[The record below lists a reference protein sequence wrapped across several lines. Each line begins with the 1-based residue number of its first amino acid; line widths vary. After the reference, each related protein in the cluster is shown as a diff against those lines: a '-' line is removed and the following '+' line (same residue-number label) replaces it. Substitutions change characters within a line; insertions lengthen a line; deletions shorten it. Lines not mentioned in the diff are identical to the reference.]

1 MTSRYDPPILNP
13 PLSTFLLAFSI
24 TKKVLHYKGFGKDF
38 TKQHKISPDATAQL
52 IKQLAFHKMFGRPGV
67 TYESA
72 QTRKYQLG
80 RTEVIR
86 SASKESKA
94 WAEAMLDP
102 EQQVRTRFLI
112 LGNSNWIETYTI
124 F

>member
-1 MTSRYDPPILNP
+1 MSGPRQRSSKTNP
-13 PLSTFLLAFSI
+13 PA
-24 TKKVLHYKGFGKDF
+24 
-38 TKQHKISPDATAQL
+38 QAAQL
-52 IKQLAFHKMFGRPGV
+52 IKHFAYNIKCSFVQVLLIKVLKHVNSK
-67 TYESA
+67 
-72 QTRKYQLG
+72 LG
-80 RTEVIR
+80 RTEMVR